1 MRLAQCVAAQERSK
15 DETEAEL
22 VVATCVLGQI
32 EDVLNDDAGN
42 DMIL

>member
-22 VVATCVLGQI
+22 ESDCVLGQI